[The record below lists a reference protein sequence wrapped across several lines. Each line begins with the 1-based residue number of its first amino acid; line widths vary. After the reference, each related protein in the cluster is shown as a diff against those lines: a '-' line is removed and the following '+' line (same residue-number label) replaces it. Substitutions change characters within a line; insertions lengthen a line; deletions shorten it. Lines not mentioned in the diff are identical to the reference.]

1 MICHTSLQREQFGNA
16 TPTMCSFAPFPI
28 AEMCS
33 NQSRLIQSPIIQSGI
48 TAYLESGIKSTYG
61 RRILQHF
68 YIQTWNFTKD
78 RGTLQKIVELYKIPW
93 NFTSPKYHLILAP
106 Q

>member
-1 MICHTSLQREQFGNA
+1 M
-16 TPTMCSFAPFPI
+16 
-28 AEMCS
+28 
-33 NQSRLIQSPIIQSGI
+33 SGI

-68 YIQTWNFTKD
+68 CIQTWNFTKD

-106 Q
+106 QYTVDFVFKSIFYEFP